1 VAEDKPSTPEQQLL
15 KLIEGQGQPGKDPA
29 SPASKPKGP
38 AMSLDQHID
47 RWLGMMLGKLSFLQR
62 SGKSLTRRRK
72 MPTDIASINRAM
84 LVVTALFLLYVVWD
98 GVLSS
103 NRLRRMPNFVPPMDM
118 KVPFLKDVIEPLKET
133 SYYLQKVT
141 SRNIFREGRR
151 EAKAVADGPAVDP
164 DAEANAAIQ
173 GLSLVGI
180 SWSSNPDAIIEDKA
194 NQRTFFVKRG
204 QMVGDVVKVE
214 AIFKDHVV
222 LSYEDKEFELR

>member
-1 VAEDKPSTPEQQLL
+1 
-15 KLIEGQGQPGKDPA
+15 
-29 SPASKPKGP
+29 
-38 AMSLDQHID
+38 
-47 RWLGMMLGKLSFLQR
+47 
-62 SGKSLTRRRK
+62 
-72 MPTDIASINRAM
+72 
-84 LVVTALFLLYVVWD
+84 VWD
-98 GVLSS
+98 GMLSS
-103 NRLRRMPNFVPPMDM
+103 QRLRRPPNFVPPMDM
-118 KVPFLKDVIEPLKET
+118 KVPFLKDTIEPLKEM
-133 SYYLQKVT
+133 SFYLQKVT

-151 EAKAVADGPAVDP
+151 EAKAAVSDGPAVDP

-194 NQRTFFVKRG
+194 NSRTFFVKRG